1 MGNLKLGV
9 KLVGGFLVC
18 AAITLVVGVVG
29 LTGLSSVSSHLSQVA
44 DVSLPSVRNLQHI
57 KIAGETIRVA
67 QRTMLVP
74 GLLPKDRQRQFDNVA
89 NLRDSYRKA
98 WDEYDKLPKSAEEEL
113 LWRELAPAWQEWVK
127 GNNESF
133 ELAKAWDASGIRD
146 PNAMHMLL
154 EKFRADHAKL
164 LADVLAFVTF
174 GKEFPGGDN
183 ATTCKFGRWLESDA
197 RDIANPV
204 FRKAIQEITP
214 WHDKLHQSVA
224 RLKEASKRGASRE
237 ELLQIVRTDIE
248 PPIGHFM
255 ELPTAPVAS
264 RSEITEAVQPVP
276 VVPGETPSA
285 TTEAQTPVK
294 ITADRMTYVE
304 KDRKVTF
311 SGNVQ
316 AEHEGLQLWA
326 TTLSAYFTE
335 AGKGA
340 KDVADNIER
349 IVADGGVK
357 MKKEKSEGTCQT
369 LIYFV
374 KDGVLRMEGNPR
386 LNDGAN
392 SVAGEVIKF
401 YVKDNRSEVLGG
413 QNKRVEAI
421 FRVPEG
427 AKKP

>member
-1 MGNLKLGV
+1 MIKRFTFAAILLLVATQAWAFGEIRYADRPLNVRKARNLESEHVKTLQAGEKVRVDHLRDGWYAVFDLNASDPDESKAFGYAKSSFLLPVTPEAAPAPAAKVQIPAPPTKTQVPVGVGTAQPAPAETKIPVGVPMPEIKASAQSAPIAAPTVETKPLPVSSIIPSEIKAAAIKVSVRTARAVNSPISATLAPGQRVQAAFLRDGWFAVFKLDDKNLEESKALGFVHASELLPETPGV
-9 KLVGGFLVC
+9 KPLAQLSTP
-18 AAITLVVGVVG
+18 AA
-29 LTGLSSVSSHLSQVA
+29 SS
-44 DVSLPSVRNLQHI
+44 
-57 KIAGETIRVA
+57 
-67 QRTMLVP
+67 
-74 GLLPKDRQRQFDNVA
+74 
-89 NLRDSYRKA
+89 
-98 WDEYDKLPKSAEEEL
+98 KS
-113 LWRELAPAWQEWVK
+113 
-127 GNNESF
+127 
-133 ELAKAWDASGIRD
+133 
-146 PNAMHMLL
+146 
-154 EKFRADHAKL
+154 
-164 LADVLAFVTF
+164 
-174 GKEFPGGDN
+174 
-183 ATTCKFGRWLESDA
+183 TTPE
-197 RDIANPV
+197 
-204 FRKAIQEITP
+204 
-214 WHDKLHQSVA
+214 
-224 RLKEASKRGASRE
+224 
-237 ELLQIVRTDIE
+237 
-248 PPIGHFM
+248 
-255 ELPTAPVAS
+255 PTAPVAS